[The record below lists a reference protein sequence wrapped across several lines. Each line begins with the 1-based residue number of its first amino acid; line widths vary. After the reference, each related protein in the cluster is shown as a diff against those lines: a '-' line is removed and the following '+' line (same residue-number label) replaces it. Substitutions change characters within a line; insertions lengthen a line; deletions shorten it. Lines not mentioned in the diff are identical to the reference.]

1 MNNPA
6 FEEIEHTA
14 DWALQVSG
22 ADFSALLQNAAQ
34 GMLKLIHAEA
44 GTGPGEKKVI
54 RLQASDPESLL
65 VTWLEELLFFIEVH
79 NVTFTSFD
87 VQADGYTQLTAV
99 VNEVPLQRVEKEIKA
114 VTYHNLKIQ
123 KNQGG
128 FTTTIVF
135 DV

>member
-1 MNNPA
+1 MNDTA

-14 DWALQVSG
+14 DWALQVRG
-22 ADFSALLQNAAQ
+22 ADFSALLENAAL
-34 GMLKLIHAEA
+34 GMLKLVRAEA
-44 GTGPGEKKVI
+44 GPGPGVKKVI

-65 VTWLEELLFFIEVH
+65 VTWLEELLYFMEVH

-87 VQADGYTQLTAV
+87 IQADGYTQLTAS
-99 VNEVPLQRVEKEIKA
+99 VNEVPLKRVEKEIKA

-123 KNQGG
+123 EEQAGL
-128 FTTTIVF
+128 TTTIVF

>member
-1 MNNPA
+1 MNDST

-22 ADFSALLQNAAQ
+22 ADFSALLHNAAQ
-34 GMLKLIHAEA
+34 GMLELMRAEA
-44 GTGPGEKKVI
+44 GPGPGVKKVI
-54 RLQASDPESLL
+54 RLQAHDPESLL
-65 VTWLEELLFFIEVH
+65 VAWLEELLFFIEVH
-79 NVTFTSFD
+79 GVTFTSFE
-87 VQADGYTQLTAV
+87 VQVDGYTQLTAD

-123 KNQGG
+123 KDQAG